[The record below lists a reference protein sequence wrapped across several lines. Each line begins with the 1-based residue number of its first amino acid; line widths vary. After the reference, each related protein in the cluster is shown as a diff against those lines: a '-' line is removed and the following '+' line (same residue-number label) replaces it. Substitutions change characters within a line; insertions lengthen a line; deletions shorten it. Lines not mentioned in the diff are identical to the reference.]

1 MVGPTHKFFQN
12 PVAGQFGTLQLTPV
26 SGPGYW
32 NVDMSLIKRTRLRE
46 SWNLEFRAEAFNVFN
61 KTNFFVNAEA
71 HDINSTNFGRITG
84 TFDPRILQLALKL
97 KF

>member
-1 MVGPTHKFFQN
+1 M
-12 PVAGQFGTLQLTPV
+12 AGQFGTLQLTPV

-32 NVDMSLIKRTRLRE
+32 NVDMSLIKRTKISE
-46 SWNLEFRAEAFNVFN
+46 TWNLEFRAEAFNVFN

-84 TFDPRILQLALKL
+84 TFDPRILQFALKL